1 MDKTR
6 IGATVG
12 VFPGGLQSD
21 SENASGMSWSSL
33 WQQRH
38 GSAATLLAFLPPV
51 DLLSV
56 LRVDRET
63 QRRIRILIRKY
74 QHDSAR
80 VGLALW
86 LQRQAV
92 LSFQAQYQVLTTRTI
107 PRGAELDPRV
117 PPRVVST
124 WTEQGTVEMMMMW

>member
-1 MDKTR
+1 
-6 IGATVG
+6 
-12 VFPGGLQSD
+12 
-21 SENASGMSWSSL
+21 MSWSSL
-33 WQQRH
+33 WQQQSERH
-38 GSAATLLAFLPPV
+38 GLAAALLAFLSPV
-51 DLLSV
+51 DLFSV

-86 LQRQAV
+86 LQRRAV

-107 PRGAELDPRV
+107 ARGAELDPRV

-124 WTEQGTVEMMMMW
+124 WTEQGTVEMAMRCVLWQGTALLTFALL

>member
-1 MDKTR
+1 
-6 IGATVG
+6 
-12 VFPGGLQSD
+12 
-21 SENASGMSWSSL
+21 MSWSVL

-38 GSAATLLAFLPPV
+38 GTAASLLQFLSPL
-51 DLLSV
+51 DLFSV
-56 LRVDRET
+56 IRVDTET
-63 QRRIRILIRKY
+63 HKRIFVLLRKY
-74 QHDSAR
+74 QRDSAR

-107 PRGAELDPRV
+107 PRGADQDPRV

-124 WTEQGTVEMMMMW
+124 WTEQGTVEIVPCV